1 MVNDVTGDNVL
12 EIIVHNKEK
21 SYPQQGD
28 NNIRNRIIKI
38 RNTSTI
44 TDRKEVIHDTPLSD
58 NSSVQNSDNTK
69 SENMTPTI
77 TLNSIHSSDRQFL
90 NIFHQNIR
98 GLRHKTNE
106 VTRHI
111 TTYHKYFV

>member
-1 MVNDVTGDNVL
+1 MKKD
-12 EIIVHNKEK
+12 
-21 SYPQQGD
+21 PQQGD
-28 NNIRNRIIKI
+28 NGICNHVIKI

-58 NSSVQNSDNTK
+58 NSSLQNSGNTK
-69 SENMTPTI
+69 SENMTPTT
-77 TLNSIHSSDRQFL
+77 TLNSIHSSDIQFL

-106 VTRHI
+106 VTRQI